1 MTGPLNVVEVL
12 YRSGV
17 VVVNVLIQ
25 RLVLRGQTAV
35 SQCIVLR
42 SMHEVVM
49 SVEDVFHLSELWVSV
64 DLDLRLMKTFL
75 FLLLALSEWYD
86 DLVKM

>member
-1 MTGPLNVVEVL
+1 MTGLLNVVDVL
-12 YRSGV
+12 HRSGV
-17 VVVNVLIQ
+17 VVINVLIR
-25 RLVLRGQTAV
+25 RLVLRGQTVV

-49 SVEDVFHLSELWVSV
+49 SVEDEFHLSEQLVSV
-64 DLDLRLMKTFL
+64 DLDLRLMKMFL
-75 FLLLALSEWYD
+75 FLSLALSEWYD